1 MATHQPCARCT
12 LPARGRVGC
21 GRALEAALPA
31 EFGIFFPNVGSFLP
45 LLPPPGLLEGSRK
58 AGLLPAHTDT
68 CTRMTCTRVTCTRRG
83 GRSPRAV
90 GTVLAEGSPVG
101 TGGRWHCS
109 FTQGS
114 SHLPAGC
121 ILLLQQA
128 GVRGAGVPGTGDRQQ
143 GGGLTRHQAGQGKG
157 GLMHLAEV
165 PLPGQRSREDELA
178 SGTWVLPKPIC
189 SIKPRACGASAP
201 GWGCSPTATSPSLTS
216 PPLPRQIVFVLS
228 SALNPGN
235 EGRCRGE
242 GGRSRKWPCWSKAP
256 LLMPAATLAL
266 GRDGGAPGEAR

>member
-1 MATHQPCARCT
+1 MSRRQAETFPPQQRLPACRWPRTSPVPAAPC

-45 LLPPPGLLEGSRK
+45 LLAPPGLLEGSRK
-58 AGLLPAHTDT
+58 ARLLPAHTDT
-68 CTRMTCTRVTCTRRG
+68 RTRVTCTCVTCTRVTCTRRG
-83 GRSPRAV
+83 GHSPRAV

-157 GLMHLAEV
+157 G
-165 PLPGQRSREDELA
+165 
-178 SGTWVLPKPIC
+178 
-189 SIKPRACGASAP
+189 
-201 GWGCSPTATSPSLTS
+201 
-216 PPLPRQIVFVLS
+216 
-228 SALNPGN
+228 
-235 EGRCRGE
+235 
-242 GGRSRKWPCWSKAP
+242 
-256 LLMPAATLAL
+256 
-266 GRDGGAPGEAR
+266 